1 MSTPSPSVSASS
13 HSYASLRPLL
23 HQGCFKEW
31 EVKNVTSNPIV
42 LGGNIEKICT
52 SSFFVQLKWC
62 LMTAHKN
69 LTLAL
74 CQALLLLS
82 NLHINITS
90 VVARACAGL
99 TVTASMPPAS
109 LTAVTCSRRAGLTPS
124 SSSATGHGSA
134 STMPPSESPTRR
146 GLRRRPHPIWP
157 REGQICRTPL
167 RPPAPASDARRSAS
181 SAPRRATTNG
191 CDRRPAAPTCAPPCQ
206 PRSPPD
212 PA

>member
-42 LGGNIEKICT
+42 L
-52 SSFFVQLKWC
+52 
-62 LMTAHKN
+62 KN

-109 LTAVTCSRRAGLTPS
+109 LTAATCSRRAGLTPS

-167 RPPAPASDARRSAS
+167 RPPAPASDARRLAS
-181 SAPRRATTNG
+181 SAPRSAATNG